1 MALTLVGVL
10 AFMITCGLVPS
21 CIWLAQRW
29 RLIDAPDGQLKQH
42 AQPTP
47 YLGGLAVYGG
57 LWGATAL
64 YHNLGSHGPG
74 AAALLLP
81 LYWSTTGLLLLGL
94 WDDRYVLTPRAKL
107 LGQMVCVGVFLGA
120 NWCLGLTLPLVG
132 WAGHLLLGAYLVTV
146 INAFNLI
153 DIMDGLAGTVTLGSA
168 SVLLYWSSTQTAPLV
183 SLLLVALIGA
193 VGGFLVYNAPPARL
207 YLGDS
212 GSLLLGGYLAAVACY
227 IPWQNLGPGGLI
239 WPVIAFALPLLEL
252 VGLILI
258 RWYKRQP
265 IYLGSP
271 DHFALYLRAKGWSN
285 WQVLGLV
292 GGFSSILFGVSWLF
306 QAQLLGWWGVGL
318 SAAGFLVSWYYLIY
332 PPK

>member
-1 MALTLVGVL
+1 MAFLMALTLVGVL

-107 LGQMVCVGVFLGA
+107 SGQMVCVGIFLGA
-120 NWCLGLTLPLVG
+120 NW
-132 WAGHLLLGAYLVTV
+132 
-146 INAFNLI
+146 
-153 DIMDGLAGTVTLGSA
+153 
-168 SVLLYWSSTQTAPLV
+168 
-183 SLLLVALIGA
+183 
-193 VGGFLVYNAPPARL
+193 
-207 YLGDS
+207 
-212 GSLLLGGYLAAVACY
+212 
-227 IPWQNLGPGGLI
+227 
-239 WPVIAFALPLLEL
+239 
-252 VGLILI
+252 
-258 RWYKRQP
+258 
-265 IYLGSP
+265 
-271 DHFALYLRAKGWSN
+271 
-285 WQVLGLV
+285 
-292 GGFSSILFGVSWLF
+292 
-306 QAQLLGWWGVGL
+306 
-318 SAAGFLVSWYYLIY
+318 
-332 PPK
+332 